1 MKITNN
7 EPKYW
12 FYTVIPVKF
21 SAFGH
26 IFSDWKNV
34 LCNLHSWDV
43 IKWYSDW
50 FNCIIGCNILAC
62 KYCFT
67 ILRSKEWSWSF
78 LSQLLIW
85 SRLTV
90 AIEWAWSKWPKTSW
104 LDEHL
109 WPYAVILYHS
119 VYSINSSKGHFQ
131 INDLVDIRSDELTP
145 DQIRVQLTEKM
156 RPNGSLLM
164 KVFEL
169 RIWKK
174 FYGETDCLKTKRIH
188 TS

>member
-1 MKITNN
+1 MK
-7 EPKYW
+7 K
-12 FYTVIPVKF
+12 
-21 SAFGH
+21 
-26 IFSDWKNV
+26 V

-43 IKWYSDW
+43 IKWYSEW

-131 INDLVDIRSDELTP
+131 FNDVKVRRTDCRP
-145 DQIRVQLTEKM
+145 DKGSTDRENMTLW
-156 RPNGSLLM
+156 NSSLLM
-164 KVFEL
+164 KFFEL
-169 RIWKK
+169 GRSFMVRLIV
-174 FYGETDCLKTKRIH
+174 
-188 TS
+188 